1 MPQRYRVGD
10 PVIFIVSKISAQ
22 PGPRAQ
28 DVRPAPHGDTY
39 NYIVEKYWRVR
50 ELLPDGRL
58 MLMTRRG
65 KTHTVDPDDPRL
77 RGASWWERW
86 FAKNRFPSLADST
99 PGEKQ
104 PTTAES

>member
-58 MLMTRRG
+58 
-65 KTHTVDPDDPRL
+65 L
-77 RGASWWERW
+77 RM
-86 FAKNRFPSLADST
+86 T
-99 PGEKQ
+99 PGCAGPPGGSGCLRKIAF
-104 PTTAES
+104 PR